1 MLTIKDYVHAYRTGK
16 KSITSSLGTRMLNG
30 LKEITGGE
38 FPPHT
43 YFLSKGNEGI
53 YAYHNC
59 ITDQFVMFTKSLSF
73 SKSGRKFEKVKYS

>member
-1 MLTIKDYVHAYRTGK
+1 
-16 KSITSSLGTRMLNG
+16 MLNG